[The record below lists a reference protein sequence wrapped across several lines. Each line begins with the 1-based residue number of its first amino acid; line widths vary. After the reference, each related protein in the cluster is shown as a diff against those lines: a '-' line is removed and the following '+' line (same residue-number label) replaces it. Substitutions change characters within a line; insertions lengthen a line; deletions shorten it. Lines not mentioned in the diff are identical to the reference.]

1 MKPSIT
7 GTVLLV
13 AALLWPPMNS
23 MSAWAASTFR
33 IEPARRVVELT
44 GYTRPYARI
53 ALVSE
58 EEGACTE
65 VALDRG
71 DVVGKDRVFA
81 RLEQTFAVLELD
93 RNRAEQ
99 GRVKSESSFYEKELE
114 RYRSLVTSEAAAQ
127 SALDGMQ
134 FRFEQAEQQLTA
146 LKVEEKTLKERLAR
160 RTIRAPAGWTVIS
173 REIEPGQWVA
183 RGQRVGEAGDFRSL
197 KVPFALTIEELE
209 ALRSMGK
216 TIQVAVP
223 ELSGSGQ
230 AVIETVSPDF
240 DPQTRKVQVELKLHK
255 GDFPFRGGL
264 KATLKLTLAEA
275 ASVFLVPQSALL
287 KVYEEDFLQRPDGAR
302 VRVVVIGGAEGGM
315 VRAASD
321 QISPWD
327 EFLLQ
332 PGTGESRQ

>member
-1 MKPSIT
+1 M
-7 GTVLLV
+7 VLLV
-13 AALLWPPMNS
+13 AALLWPLMNTEGAS
-23 MSAWAASTFR
+23 AASTFR
-33 IEPARRVVELT
+33 IEPAQRIIELT

-65 VALDRG
+65 VVLDRG

-81 RLEQTFAVLELD
+81 RLERTFAVLELE

-99 GRVKSESSFYEKELE
+99 GKVASERSFYEKELE

-127 SALDGMQ
+127 SALDSMQ
-134 FRFEQAEQQLTA
+134 FRFEQAEQHLA
-146 LKVEEKTLKERLAR
+146 SLKVDEKAIKERIAR

-197 KVPFALTIEELE
+197 KVPFALSIEELE
-209 ALRSMGK
+209 TLRAMGK

-264 KATLKLTLAEA
+264 RTTLRLKLPEA
-275 ASVFLVPQSALL
+275 ASVFLVPESALL
-287 KVYEEDFLQRPDGAR
+287 RVYEEDFLQRPDGGR
-302 VRVVVIGGAEGGM
+302 VRVVVMGAAEGGM

-321 QISPWD
+321 QIAPGD
-327 EFLLQ
+327 EFLSK